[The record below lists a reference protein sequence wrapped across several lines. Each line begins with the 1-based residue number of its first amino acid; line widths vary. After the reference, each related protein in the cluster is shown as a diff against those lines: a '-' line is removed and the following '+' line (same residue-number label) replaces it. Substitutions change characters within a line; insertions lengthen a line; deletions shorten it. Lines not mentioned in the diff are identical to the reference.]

1 MAFLCM
7 VFCRQGG
14 LTPTGVPLG
23 PPLAAMLGLMAVLV
37 IGVSALFSRL
47 FERRTDILRRCL
59 LARWI

>member
-1 MAFLCM
+1 
-7 VFCRQGG
+7 
-14 LTPTGVPLG
+14 
-23 PPLAAMLGLMAVLV
+23 MLGLMAVLV